1 MNDTAVAPDLESVNN
16 MDLDLFVAAL
26 GSTFEHSP
34 WVARGAWSGRPF
46 ASVDDLH
53 AAMMEV
59 VRQAPR
65 PTQIAFLCG
74 HPELAGKEAKAGTMT
89 GESVG
94 EQASAGL
101 DALSREEVKELGK
114 LNAGY
119 RERHGFPFIVAVR
132 RHTKAQIFSL
142 LRQRSR
148 ADTATELLEALRQ
161 IAVITRLRLE
171 SKLGS

>member
-16 MDLDLFVAAL
+16 MDLDRFVAAL

-34 WVARGAWSGRPF
+34 WVAKGAWAARPF

-53 AAMMEV
+53 AAMMTV
-59 VRQAPR
+59 LQKAPR
-65 PTQIAFLCG
+65 DIQIAFLCG

-101 DALSREEVKELGK
+101 DALSREEMKDLGE
-114 LNAGY
+114 LNAAY
-119 RERHGFPFIVAVR
+119 RERHGFPFIIAVR
-132 RHTKAQIFSL
+132 RHGKAQIFSL
-142 LRQRSR
+142 LRQRSA
-148 ADTATELLEALRQ
+148 ADTATELHEALRQ
-161 IAVITRLRLE
+161 IAIITRLRLE